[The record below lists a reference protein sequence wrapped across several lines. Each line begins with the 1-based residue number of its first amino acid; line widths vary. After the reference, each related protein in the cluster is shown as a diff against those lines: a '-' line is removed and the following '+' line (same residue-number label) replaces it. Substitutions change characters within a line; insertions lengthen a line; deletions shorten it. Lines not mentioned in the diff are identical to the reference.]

1 MGLFC
6 QLPTIISD
14 MKITSNAN
22 ETQLWSVIPYAVATP
37 ITGKSASLHFLLAL
51 FLPTCLPTPMAIP

>member
-1 MGLFC
+1 
-6 QLPTIISD
+6 

-37 ITGKSASLHFLLAL
+37 ITGTSL
-51 FLPTCLPTPMAIP
+51 LPSPIPPPPY